1 MKAIPLR
8 HKIYGY
14 SHKAFMK
21 RHTNNKEQ
29 QGRHEH
35 PLPQEIS
42 NKQRDLNE
50 KAHEEAL
57 HDIENDPDI
66 SMHSPN
72 DDLDEGET
80 ARLGEDKTDL
90 V

>member
-1 MKAIPLR
+1 
-8 HKIYGY
+8 
-14 SHKAFMK
+14 MK

-29 QGRHEH
+29 KGRHEH

-50 KAHEEAL
+50 EAHEEAL

-66 SMHSPN
+66 SVHSPN